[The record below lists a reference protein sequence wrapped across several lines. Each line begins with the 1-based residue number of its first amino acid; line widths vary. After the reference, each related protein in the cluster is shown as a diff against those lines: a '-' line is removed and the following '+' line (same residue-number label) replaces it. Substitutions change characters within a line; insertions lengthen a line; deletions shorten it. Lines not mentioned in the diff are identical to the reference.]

1 MNPERSERIEIPV
14 LPLRDVVVYPH
25 MVIPLFVGREKSIH
39 SLEAAMDHDKQVML
53 VAQKE
58 ASTDEPGVND
68 LFTVGT
74 IASVIQMLKLPD
86 GTVKV
91 LVEGLRRARITSLTD
106 NGEYFL
112 AQAEYLPNDSAKAAI
127 YDDASKEPSA
137 AELVDEK
144 EQEVLYRT
152 IVSQFESYIKLN
164 KKIPPE
170 VLTSLHSIEQDQL
183 DKLADTIASHMPLK
197 LADKQR
203 VLEMANIA
211 ERVEF
216 LMAMMESE
224 TELLQVEKRI
234 RNRVKKQMEK
244 SQREYYLNEQMK
256 AIQKELGEM
265 DDAPDENESL
275 KRKIEEAKMPKEA
288 QEKAEAELQKLKMMS
303 PMSAEAT
310 VVRSYI
316 DWMVQVPWH
325 KRSKVKKDLVKAQ
338 EVLDT
343 DHYGLERVKDRI
355 LEYLAVQ
362 SRVSKIKGPILC
374 LVGPPGVGKTSLG
387 QSIAKATGREYTR
400 MALGGVRDEAEIRGH
415 RRTYI
420 GSMPGKLIQ
429 KMAKVGVKNPLFL
442 LDEIDK
448 MSSDMRGDPA
458 SALLEVL
465 DPEQNVAFN
474 DHYLEVDYDL
484 SDVMF
489 VATSNSMNIPAPLL
503 DRMEVIRLSGY
514 TEDEKLNI
522 AKRHL
527 LSKQIERNAL
537 KKGELSIDDGALM
550 SIIRYYT
557 REAGVRGLEREI
569 SKLCRKAVKALL
581 MDKKLKHIEIT
592 ADNLKDYLGVRRF
605 DYGHA
610 DTENRVGQVTGLAW
624 TEVGGDLLTIETACV
639 PGKGKLTY
647 TGSLGEVMQESI
659 QTALTVVRARA
670 EKLGI
675 NSDFYEKRDIH
686 VHVPEGATPK
696 DGPSAGIAMST
707 ALVSC
712 LTGNP
717 VKADVA
723 MTGEITLRGL
733 VLPIGGLKEKL
744 LAAHR
749 GGIKTVLIPDDNKRD
764 LEEIPQNV
772 IADLQI
778 HPVKTIEEV
787 LSLALV
793 NPPFGTEVVQ
803 KKAKRVS

>member
-1 MNPERSERIEIPV
+1 MNLKRSERIEIPV

-25 MVIPLFVGREKSIH
+25 MVIPLFVGREKSIRG
-39 SLEAAMDHDKQVML
+39 LEAAMEHDKKIIL
-53 VAQKE
+53 VAQKDPAKDDPAPE
-58 ASTDEPGVND
+58 D
-68 LFTVGT
+68 LFSVGT
-74 IASVIQMLKLPD
+74 IASILQMLKLPD

-91 LVEGLRRARITSLTD
+91 LVEGLRRAKIDILLDDGECFAAVTRHIELPVMDERKQESLVR
-106 NGEYFL
+106 G
-112 AQAEYLPNDSAKAAI
+112 AI
-127 YDDASKEPSA
+127 H
-137 AELVDEK
+137 
-144 EQEVLYRT
+144 
-152 IVSQFESYIKLN
+152 QFECCIKLN

-170 VLTSLHSIEQDQL
+170 VLISLNKIEDAAC
-183 DKLADTIASHMPLK
+183 LADTIAAHMQLK
-197 LADKQR
+197 LCDKQE
-203 VLEMANIA
+203 VLEMPSVTDRL
-211 ERVEF
+211 EY
-216 LMAMMESE
+216 
-224 TELLQVEKRI
+224 LLQKMDKEIDVLKMETNI
-234 RNRVKKQMEK
+234 RKRVKKQMEK

-265 DDAPDENESL
+265 DDTPDENEML
-275 KRKIEEAKMPKEA
+275 KRKIEAVKMPKEA
-288 QEKAEAELQKLKMMS
+288 REKTEAELKKLKMMS
-303 PMSAEAT
+303 PMAAEAT

-316 DWMVQVPWH
+316 DWMLQVPWNG
-325 KRSKVKKDLVKAQ
+325 RSKVKKDLVKAQ
-338 EVLDT
+338 QVLDT
-343 DHYGLERVKDRI
+343 EHYGLERVKERI

-362 SRVSKIKGPILC
+362 SRVNKIKGPILC

-387 QSIAKATGREYTR
+387 QSIARATGRQYVR

-429 KMAKVGVKNPLFL
+429 KMAKVKVKNPLFL

-448 MSSDMRGDPA
+448 MAADMRGDPA

-522 AKRHL
+522 AKQHL
-527 LSKQIERNAL
+527 LPKQFDRNAV
-537 KKGELSIDDGALM
+537 KKNELTIQDSA
-550 SIIRYYT
+550 IINIILYYT
-557 REAGVRGLEREI
+557 REAGVRSLEREI
-569 SKLCRKAVKALL
+569 SKLCRKAVKNLL
-581 MDKKLKHIEIT
+581 MDKGIKNIEING
-592 ADNLKDYLGVRRF
+592 DNLKTFLGLQKV
-605 DYGHA
+605 DYGRA

-624 TEVGGDLLTIETACV
+624 TEVGGDLLTIETASV
-639 PGKGKLTY
+639 PGKGKLSY

-659 QTALTVVRARA
+659 QAALTVVRARA
-670 EKLGI
+670 ERLGI
-675 NSDFYEKRDIH
+675 QADFHEKRDIH

-696 DGPSAGIAMST
+696 DGPSAGIAMCT

-717 VKADVA
+717 VRADVA

-749 GGIKTVLIPDDNKRD
+749 GGIKIVLIPDENKRD
-764 LEEIPQNV
+764 LEEIPDNV
-772 IADLQI
+772 IADLTI
-778 HPVKTIEEV
+778 HPVKGIEDV
-787 LSLALV
+787 LSFALEQ
-793 NPPFGTEVVQ
+793 PPFGAEL
-803 KKAKRVS
+803 KS

>member
-39 SLEAAMDHDKQVML
+39 CLEAAMDHDKQVML

-68 LFTVGT
+68 LFSVGT
-74 IASVIQMLKLPD
+74 VASVLQMLKLPD

-91 LVEGLRRARITSLTD
+91 LVEGLQRARITTLTD
-106 NGEYFL
+106 NGEYFY
-112 AQAEYLPNDSAKAAI
+112 AQVEYLESPV
-127 YDDASKEPSA
+127 
-137 AELVDEK
+137 VDER
-144 EQEVLYRT
+144 EQEVLVRT
-152 IVSQFESYIKLN
+152 AINQFEGYVKLN

-170 VLTSLHSIEQDQL
+170 VLTSLHSIEDL
-183 DKLADTIASHMPLK
+183 AKLADTIAAHMPLK
-197 LADKQR
+197 INDKQT
-203 VLEMANIA
+203 VLEMSDVV
-211 ERVEF
+211 ERIEY
-216 LMAMMESE
+216 LIAMMESE
-224 TELLQVEKRI
+224 IDLLQVEKRI

-265 DDAPDENESL
+265 DDAPDEYETL
-275 KRKIEEAKMPKEA
+275 RRKIEDAKMPKEA
-288 QEKAEAELQKLKMMS
+288 REKVEAELQKLKMMS

-316 DWMVQVPWH
+316 DWMVQVPWVA
-325 KRSKVKKDLVKAQ
+325 RSKVKKDLVKAQ
-338 EVLDT
+338 EVLDI
-343 DHYGLERVKDRI
+343 DHYGLERVKERI

-387 QSIAKATGREYTR
+387 RSIARATGRKYVR

-420 GSMPGKLIQ
+420 GSMPGKLVQ
-429 KMAKVGVKNPLFL
+429 KMSKIGVKNPLFL

-465 DPEQNVAFN
+465 DPEQNVTFN

-527 LSKQIERNAL
+527 LPKQIERNAL
-537 KKGELSIDDGALM
+537 KKGELAIDDGAILG
-550 SIIRYYT
+550 IIRYYT
-557 REAGVRGLEREI
+557 REAGVRNLEREI

-581 MDKKLKHIEIT
+581 MDKQLKHIEIN
-592 ADNLKDYLGVRRF
+592 ADNLKNYLGVQRV
-605 DYGHA
+605 DYGRA

-624 TEVGGDLLTIETACV
+624 TEVGGELLTIETASV

-659 QTALTVVRARA
+659 QAALTVVRARA
-670 EKLGI
+670 DKLGI
-675 NSDFYEKRDIH
+675 SSDFHEKRDIH

-696 DGPSAGIAMST
+696 DGPSAGIAMCT

-717 VKADVA
+717 VRADVA

-749 GGIKTVLIPDDNKRD
+749 GGIKTVLIPDENKRD
-764 LEEIPQNV
+764 LEEIPQN
-772 IADLQI
+772 IIQDLEI
-778 HPVKTIEEV
+778 HPVKRIEDV
-787 LSLALV
+787 LSIALQS
-793 NPPFGTEVVQ
+793 PAFGAEVVSL
-803 KKAKRVS
+803 K

>member
-1 MNPERSERIEIPV
+1 MNLKRSERIEIPV

-25 MVIPLFVGREKSIH
+25 MVIPLFVGREKSIRG
-39 SLEAAMDHDKQVML
+39 LEAAMEHDKKIIL
-53 VAQKE
+53 VAQKDPAKDDPAPE
-58 ASTDEPGVND
+58 D
-68 LFTVGT
+68 LFSVGT
-74 IASVIQMLKLPD
+74 IASILQMLKLPD

-91 LVEGLRRARITSLTD
+91 LVEGLRRAKIDILLDDGECFAAVTRHIELPVMDERKQESLVR
-106 NGEYFL
+106 G
-112 AQAEYLPNDSAKAAI
+112 AI
-127 YDDASKEPSA
+127 H
-137 AELVDEK
+137 
-144 EQEVLYRT
+144 
-152 IVSQFESYIKLN
+152 QFECCIKLN

-170 VLTSLHSIEQDQL
+170 VLISLNKIEDAAC
-183 DKLADTIASHMPLK
+183 LADTIAAHMPLK
-197 LADKQR
+197 LSDKQE
-203 VLEMANIA
+203 VLEMPSVTDRL
-211 ERVEF
+211 EY
-216 LMAMMESE
+216 
-224 TELLQVEKRI
+224 LLQKMDKEIDVLKMETNI
-234 RNRVKKQMEK
+234 RKRVKKQMEK

-265 DDAPDENESL
+265 DDTPDENEML
-275 KRKIEEAKMPKEA
+275 KRKIEAVKMPKEA
-288 QEKAEAELQKLKMMS
+288 REKTEAELKKLKMMS
-303 PMSAEAT
+303 PMAAEAT

-316 DWMVQVPWH
+316 DWMLQVPWNG
-325 KRSKVKKDLVKAQ
+325 RSKVKKDLVKAQ
-338 EVLDT
+338 QVLDT
-343 DHYGLERVKDRI
+343 EHYGLERVKERI

-362 SRVSKIKGPILC
+362 SRVNKIKGPILC

-387 QSIAKATGREYTR
+387 QSIARATGRQYVR

-429 KMAKVGVKNPLFL
+429 KMAKVKVKNPLFL

-448 MSSDMRGDPA
+448 MAADMRGDPA

-522 AKRHL
+522 AKQHL
-527 LSKQIERNAL
+527 LPKQFDRNAV
-537 KKGELSIDDGALM
+537 KKNELTIQDSAIIN
-550 SIIRYYT
+550 IIRYYT
-557 REAGVRGLEREI
+557 REAGVRSLEREI
-569 SKLCRKAVKALL
+569 SKLCRKAVKNLL
-581 MDKKLKHIEIT
+581 MDKAIKNIEING
-592 ADNLKDYLGVRRF
+592 DNLKTFLGVQKV
-605 DYGHA
+605 DYGRA

-624 TEVGGDLLTIETACV
+624 TEVGGDLLTIETASV
-639 PGKGKLTY
+639 PGKGKLSY

-659 QTALTVVRARA
+659 QAALTVVRARA
-670 EKLGI
+670 ERLGI
-675 NSDFYEKRDIH
+675 QADFHEKRDIH

-696 DGPSAGIAMST
+696 DGPSAGIAMCT

-717 VKADVA
+717 VSADVA

-749 GGIKTVLIPDDNKRD
+749 GGIKIVLIPDENKRD
-764 LEEIPQNV
+764 LEEIPDNV
-772 IADLQI
+772 IADLTI
-778 HPVKTIEEV
+778 HPVKGIEDV
-787 LSLALV
+787 LSFALEQ
-793 NPPFGTEVVQ
+793 PPFGAEL
-803 KKAKRVS
+803 KS